1 MGQSLSKLRL
11 NIIGC
16 GHVGQTLTYLW
27 AKQGSVEVAQVLN
40 TSLASGQTAVEFIGA
55 GQAISSINDM
65 QVADIYLLAC
75 PDKALE
81 VCSAALAS
89 ANLLRENDIVF
100 HCSGAIS
107 SEILK
112 SLKVQGALIASVHPV
127 KSFADPMRAIHS
139 FQPTYCGVEGD
150 PVALEL
156 LKLLFEGIGGICF
169 ALDAKQKTLYHAAS
183 VIACNYVVA
192 LQSISLRAFNEAG
205 VGQDL
210 ALKIIQPM
218 VQETLANLFTLGP
231 AKALTGP
238 IARGDAAVVA
248 KQLAAL
254 QAKNGVDAELYRL
267 LGLEALSLA
276 YQRGKTPESYLQQVQ
291 QILADKK

>member
-1 MGQSLSKLRL
+1 MVQSLSKLRL
-11 NIIGC
+11 NIFGC

-55 GQAISSINDM
+55 GQAIISINDM

-112 SLKVQGALIASVHPV
+112 PLKVQGALIASVHPV
-127 KSFADPMRAIHS
+127 KSFADPARAIQS

-150 PVALEL
+150 ELALI
-156 LKLLFEGIGGICF
+156 KLETLFEPIGGIF
-169 ALDAKQKTLYHAAS
+169 FNIDSAQKTIYHAAS
-183 VIACNYVVA
+183 VIACNYLVA